1 MFKLEGG
8 HIHHHSP
15 TGIAT
20 KTPSRGM
27 DDIDASPIQDTL
39 QETESHTFSEERLS
53 PEYSEAPANSW
64 GDAGRTQAA
73 DKRRKMNRESA
84 RRTRLRKQ
92 QQVTSLKEEVAALQ
106 LQNLRTNERLSAS
119 AEKNKDLS
127 AESQKIQLHNQL
139 LMKCVGEL
147 TAITKR
153 KERTIEQLRHC
164 IQNAEKLTDIPL
176 PPSEQVEEQ
185 LSAESLQLLCAPQV
199 QQASGGR
206 LARNPGLSAAM
217 PVTAYVPTPAC
228 MHDAVTTYMSSPDSA
243 LMQSLHKIPS
253 FPGNPTPSSVVRSN
267 SLNSNI
273 WAPGMGSAKSL
284 STENATLLPMHLS
297 NHMAAPSSSSQQPR
311 AALDKL
317 HSSLPGNHVTASGSS
332 SQHPRG
338 PLNTLQPSLP
348 GNPAFATGFG
358 MDMDNT
364 TARLYRHSAEATVH
378 ESAARK
384 ALMSEVAKLEQGF
397 NPDHAHQLARLSAHG
412 AALRTSSGP
421 SMFTGA
427 VGSGTGDPM
436 QDILGTAMEW
446 QLRGGQQQPR
456 RPPPRSM
463 QPVSNSHALEIPAL
477 DCSHQG
483 MAQCPGGFQE
493 MPMQRMNE
501 YVGGVYSYSHH

>member
-27 DDIDASPIQDTL
+27 EDTDTSPNQDML

-119 AEKNKDLS
+119 VEKNKDLS
-127 AESQKIQLHNQL
+127 VESQRMQLHNQL

-153 KERTIEQLRHC
+153 KEGTIEQLRHC

-176 PPSEQVEEQ
+176 PPTEQVEEQ
-185 LSAESLQLLCAPQV
+185 LSAESLQLLCVPQV
-199 QQASGGR
+199 QQATGSR
-206 LARNPGLSAAM
+206 LARNPGVSAAM
-217 PVTAYVPTPAC
+217 AATAYVPTPAR
-228 MHDAVTTYMSSPDSA
+228 MHDAVATYMPSPDTA
-243 LMQSLHKIPS
+243 LMQTSHKISS
-253 FPGNPTPSSVVRSN
+253 FPGNPMPSSVARSN
-267 SLNSNI
+267 SLNSNL
-273 WAPGMGSAKSL
+273 WAPGMASAKSL
-284 STENATLLPMHLS
+284 STENAALPPIHLS
-297 NHMAAPSSSSQQPR
+297 NHMAAPSSSAQQPR

-317 HSSLPGNHVTASGSS
+317 HSSLPSNHVTASGTS

-338 PLNTLQPSLP
+338 LLEALQPSLP
-348 GNPAFATGFG
+348 GNPASGMGFS
-358 MDMDNT
+358 MDHT

-397 NPDHAHQLARLSAHG
+397 NPDHVHQLAHLSAH
-412 AALRTSSGP
+412 ASALRTCSGP
-421 SMFTGA
+421 SMFRGA
-427 VGSGTGDPM
+427 LGSGTGDPM

-446 QLRGGQQQPR
+446 QLQGGQQKPR

-463 QPVSNSHALEIPAL
+463 QPACRSHALPIPAL

-483 MAQCPGGFQE
+483 MALCLGNFQE
-493 MPMQRMNE
+493 TPMQSMNE
-501 YVGGVYSYSHH
+501 RVGGGYNYNHH